1 MAPARDWGSR
11 WLPFPSLTSEPDLGR
26 YIVVGLRRWG
36 YGFREYPYRNKLA
49 VNAGIG
55 TTTGR
60 PTLDVM
66 YDFPLPGPVR
76 GRVSTNWYGIQRNRF
91 YGFGNETSDDREIE
105 YYRADRSEF
114 SANLVAVLR
123 PGEHTELEVGP
134 TIRLARHHGNGGT
147 LIDTVSP
154 YGFGNFDQVGAIA
167 RFRFDTR
174 DIPAAASRGVNLTL
188 EGRVVPSALDVE
200 SAFGSVSGT
209 VSTYLSAAIPTRPT
223 LALRAGGEKIW
234 GDAPYFMA
242 ASIGSGETIR
252 GFSRH
257 RFLGEAAAFA
267 NAELRFRLFDFSFLL
282 PGTLGAFG
290 LTDSGRVFVDGE
302 DSERWHS
309 AAGGGIGLSF
319 LSPAN
324 TMSVALARS
333 SERTGFYLRAG
344 FLF

>member
-1 MAPARDWGSR
+1 
-11 WLPFPSLTSEPDLGR
+11 
-26 YIVVGLRRWG
+26 
-36 YGFREYPYRNKLA
+36 
-49 VNAGIG
+49 
-55 TTTGR
+55 
-60 PTLDVM
+60 
-66 YDFPLPGPVR
+66 
-76 GRVSTNWYGIQRNRF
+76 
-91 YGFGNETSDDREIE
+91 
-105 YYRADRSEF
+105 
-114 SANLVAVLR
+114 
-123 PGEHTELEVGP
+123 
-134 TIRLARHHGNGGT
+134 
-147 LIDTVSP
+147 
-154 YGFGNFDQVGAIA
+154 
-167 RFRFDTR
+167 
-174 DIPAAASRGVNLTL
+174 VNLTL

-309 AAGGGIGLSF
+309 AAGGGIWLSF